1 MGQLSCAICSSN
13 AEHAVYTVSEM
24 MFGFRDQF
32 TYFQCSQCG
41 CLQISEV
48 PATMERYYPP
58 QYYSFTPKPRPS
70 LKNPVETAMR
80 HFRDHHTIFGRGI
93 LGRIVGSLSPNKK
106 MLALANLKLT
116 TRSRILD
123 VGCGDGWRL
132 NILRE
137 VGFETLLGIDPYIFQ
152 DITYENGV
160 TVQKRSIH
168 EVTGEWDVIM
178 YHHSFE
184 HAPDPHEQL
193 QKAATLLSP
202 GGCCLLRIPIVSSY
216 AWEQYRENWYQ
227 LDAPRHFFLHS
238 IKSIQFL
245 AEEAGLALQNI
256 VFDSTADQFQ
266 GSELYKRDIPFTAQ
280 ANNFPKS
287 QVREWKSLAKKL
299 NKEKRGDQAAFYL
312 VKK

>member
-1 MGQLSCAICSSN
+1 MNSLQCRICFSN
-13 AEHAVYTVSEM
+13 AEHPVYTVSEM

-48 PATMERYYPP
+48 PATMDKYYPP
-58 QYYSFTPKPRPS
+58 QYYSFTPKPRKS
-70 LKNPVETAMR
+70 LKNPVEATMR
-80 HFRDHHTIFGRGI
+80 RFRDRHTIFGRGI
-93 LGRIVGSLSPNKK
+93 LGRLVGSLSPNKK
-106 MLALANLKLT
+106 MIALAPLKLT
-116 TRSRILD
+116 IGSRILD

-137 VGFETLLGIDPYIFQ
+137 VGFENLLGIDPYIFQ
-152 DITYENGV
+152 DITYDNGV
-160 TVQKRSIH
+160 TVKKRSIH

-184 HAPDPHEQL
+184 HVPDPREQL
-193 QKAATLLSP
+193 QKAAKLLSP
-202 GGCCLLRIPIVSSY
+202 GGCCLLRIPTVSSH
-216 AWEQYRENWYQ
+216 AWEEYRENWYQ

-238 IKSIQFL
+238 TKSVQFL
-245 AEEAGLALQNI
+245 AEQAGLALQDI

-266 GSELYKRDIPFTAQ
+266 GSELYKRDIPFTSQ

-287 QVREWKSLAKKL
+287 QVREWKAKAKKL
-299 NKEKRGDQAAFYL
+299 NKKKHGDQAAFYL